1 MRKKLSKVI
10 VEIMILKVRLKKF
23 AVSVAKVAIII
34 VCSLCLLRCV
44 RALSFLLL
52 MLLSFAVAVL
62 LFCQLAMSTSDFQ
75 CLLVMLRFVEKKIKC
90 ISAFLSTIFL
100 YFFGFC

>member
-62 LFCQLAMSTSDFQ
+62 WCCQLAMSTSDFH
-75 CLLVMLRFVEKKIKC
+75 CLLVMLRFVEKKC
-90 ISAFLSTIFL
+90 ISAFLSTIF
-100 YFFGFC
+100 FKS

>member
-23 AVSVAKVAIII
+23 ALSVAKVVII

-75 CLLVMLRFVEKKIKC
+75 CLLVMLRFVEKKC
-90 ISAFLSTIFL
+90 ISAFLSTIF
-100 YFFGFC
+100 FKS